1 MRIGIVKGQ
10 VVSTEKSERLEGIK
24 LLVVQPY
31 DIDAFTEKGQ
41 PFVSL
46 DSVGAGDGDVV
57 IVVSGSSARNADN
70 MKDRPVDSC
79 IIGIVDSID
88 LRGKLIYRKTESKE
102 SYKDSYKGYKE
113 RTIKTV

>member
-10 VVSTEKSERLEGIK
+10 VVSTEKSERLKGIK

-31 DIDAFTEKGQ
+31 DIETFTEAGQ

-57 IVVSGSSARNADN
+57 IVVNGSSARNANN

-79 IIGIVDSID
+79 IIGIVDSVD
-88 LRGKLIYRKTESKE
+88 LLGNVVYRKNEARSF
-102 SYKDSYKGYKE
+102 
-113 RTIKTV
+113 

>member
-10 VVSTEKSERLEGIK
+10 IVSTEKSEGLEGIK

-31 DIDAFTEKGQ
+31 DIDTCTEEGQ

-57 IVVSGSSARNADN
+57 IVVSGSSARNANN

-88 LRGKLIYRKTESKE
+88 VRGQLVYKKTEA
-102 SYKDSYKGYKE
+102 GGQ
-113 RTIKTV
+113 V